1 MYIVFPIRFNH
12 LQWCNG
18 YLASLPRWRPKFD
31 SRGRKYFFVF
41 NLIFPIFYIFCNK
54 SLVAFY
60 TATFSSFFL
69 YKFSNPNRIITVMVT
84 DMRLCH
90 FFKFAFCQICVA
102 IFLSQS
108 FQHTPLKIL
117 VNFESGVHVFSGV
130 LCRNAWNSAIHL
142 FIIWFTDILANLD
155 IQIELQDCLYEYVFK
170 DKWYRLELLA
180 SVVLH
185 VLHSDCIK
193 IYDEVM
199 LL

>member
-1 MYIVFPIRFNH
+1 MYIVFPLSFNR

-18 YLASLPRWRPKFD
+18 YLASLPCWRPRFD
-31 SRGRKYFFVF
+31 SHGRKYFFVF

-54 SLVAFY
+54 NLIAFY
-60 TATFSSFFL
+60 IKLNALAKSSHQPFFFFFFFFF

-84 DMRLCH
+84 DMLLCLFFF

-102 IFLSQS
+102 IFWSQS
-108 FQHTPLKIL
+108 FQHTPLRIL

-155 IQIELQDCLYEYVFK
+155 IQTELQDCLYEHGFK
-170 DKWYRLELLA
+170 ANDTG
-180 SVVLH
+180 
-185 VLHSDCIK
+185 
-193 IYDEVM
+193 
-199 LL
+199 

>member
-1 MYIVFPIRFNH
+1 MVILLVFHAGEPGSVPVEGNIFSSSI
-12 LQWCNG
+12 L
-18 YLASLPRWRPKFD
+18 
-31 SRGRKYFFVF
+31 FFPF
-41 NLIFPIFYIFCNK
+41 FIFCNK

-60 TATFSSFFL
+60 IKFNALAKSSHHPLFFSLFFL
-69 YKFSNPNRIITVMVT
+69 NFQIQTALSQLLLQICGYVI
-84 DMRLCH
+84 

-102 IFLSQS
+102 IFWSQS
-108 FQHTPLKIL
+108 FQRTPLKIL

-155 IQIELQDCLYEYVFK
+155 IQTELQNCLYEYGFK